1 MFSRWDFEPVN
12 LAYQSVAWL
21 INIQAKKGPTY
32 RSTFHMS
39 LGEIQSHPWRNS
51 IHNTSKVWY
60 GSYVISKCTGMQA
73 HFKGMPFS
81 KCSKCCNLSF
91 PPSLGCFVTPW
102 ALPIWLGHHILCCF
116 GWIGDHLRD
125 GVATLQRDAH
135 LIQLGNRSSIRFDF
149 LSAVDRKVGSSWE
162 GYGKV
167 WGAFSWWCLANFSGR
182 LDLEHRIISWTNA
195 HTALQITEPQYVVF

>member
-12 LAYQSVAWL
+12 LVYQSVAWL

-81 KCSKCCNLSF
+81 KCSKCCNLSSPQLGLFCDTVGPSHLAWAPHLVLFWVNWWPSARWCSHPSTWRPLDPTWKPKLHQVWF
-91 PPSLGCFVTPW
+91 PQCSGPEGWIKFGRLWESLGSFFLTMPCQFFW
-102 ALPIWLGHHILCCF
+102 QA
-116 GWIGDHLRD
+116 
-125 GVATLQRDAH
+125 
-135 LIQLGNRSSIRFDF
+135 RF
-149 LSAVDRKVGSSWE
+149 R
-162 GYGKV
+162 
-167 WGAFSWWCLANFSGR
+167 
-182 LDLEHRIISWTNA
+182 T
-195 HTALQITEPQYVVF
+195 